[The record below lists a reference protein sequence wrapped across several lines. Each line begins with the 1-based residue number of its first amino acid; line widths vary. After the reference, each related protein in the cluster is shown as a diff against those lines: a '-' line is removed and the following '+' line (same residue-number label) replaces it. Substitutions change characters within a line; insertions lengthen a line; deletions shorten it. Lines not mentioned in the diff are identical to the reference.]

1 MNNEKDAQIIIESD
15 PFSMIPNDLVRN
27 TAVSNDAVRI
37 YLIIK
42 SYIGIPDF
50 TLYRNTVKKSFPGG
64 EYSFKK
70 GWKELKD
77 LGYLVQIKEHINGRY
92 TYSYKLLSN
101 PSIQSGGK
109 QSIEKQAVDG
119 QGVDGQSAEKQEVEK
134 QGVENQPVENQPSLI
149 KKDSSK
155 KDLNNNY
162 YNNNSD
168 KSENNKTT
176 AIVEG
181 HGNSVVEKTNDRS
194 ISKGFDKD
202 RFMNSE
208 HVVNQILRLYEAGYY
223 SDEIKKEVTN
233 AVKYLADSCNCFGTD
248 NINIINQFTDDEYGD
263 LFNMALELANDSA
276 IYSNVFNKKG
286 FLSEEIKKRIARHLV
301 N

>member
-109 QSIEKQAVDG
+109 QSI
-119 QGVDGQSAEKQEVEK
+119 EK